1 MSEKQSV
8 DFFFNPLKS
17 KLLIA
22 LITCQI
28 LFVLLFQ
35 RIFGKV
41 FFLAPDERGY
51 LQVAKDVYSTDYDYV
66 QWGWPWRSPV
76 WFLQLIYS
84 PFKFMLEVGIPDL
97 IAFRFNTILYSS
109 LSIYLMLAI
118 LYVHYP
124 PTELLRRHK
133 FSLLTIFLPT
143 YFLWSTLGLR
153 ESFLYFSFSLI
164 GSGIVLLTNARW
176 RLGFLL
182 MSTGC
187 IFLAYTKDYMYLI
200 FVVSL
205 LFLILL
211 RSLRKQISFKLTSLY
226 LIALIIPILLTPSIT
241 LSLHGQVKQ
250 IVFGDEAPRA
260 NLAGNSTGGEIGAWG
275 TERGLVENC
284 DDNSSIEY
292 LLKWVK
298 PSEKISLNDP
308 CQVAGSNSNFPNE
321 SLDPSNEDTGNTPS
335 NEDTGNTPS
344 NEDTGNTPSNE
355 DTGNTPSNEDTGN
368 TPSKTEGT
376 DEVES
381 NETLGQDNNDVEESP
396 NLLSGDESEWE
407 SSRAAKLSLVPA
419 HITEPGKLFIQFIKM
434 ITLPMPLLDNGSSVL
449 NIVAWESPIWLTL
462 ILFVYLSLI
471 MSLISRKK
479 LSDLNLWSSTFIFG
493 ILLSSAL
500 TEINVG
506 TMVRHRSLVLILCL
520 FVILTM
526 DKSIYEKNNIRRLV
540 ASIKRTGE

>member
-22 LITCQI
+22 LITCQV

-97 IAFRFNTILYSS
+97 IAFRFNAILYSS

-164 GSGIVLLTNARW
+164 GSGITLLTNARW

-211 RSLRKQISFKLTSLY
+211 RSLRRQISFKPTSLY

-250 IVFGDEAPRA
+250 IVFGDEVPRA

-284 DDNSSIEY
+284 ENNSSIEFI
-292 LLKWVK
+292 LKLVK
-298 PSEKISLNDP
+298 PSEKISGD
-308 CQVAGSNSNFPNE
+308 E
-321 SLDPSNEDTGNTPS
+321 SCNVPGIDTNPSGDS
-335 NEDTGNTPS
+335 SDS
-344 NEDTGNTPSNE
+344 
-355 DTGNTPSNEDTGN
+355 
-368 TPSKTEGT
+368 SKSDGT
-376 DEVES
+376 
-381 NETLGQDNNDVEESP
+381 ESP
-396 NLLSGDESEWE
+396 SLLSGNEIGWE
-407 SSRAAKLSLVPA
+407 TSRAAKLSLEPA
-419 HITEPGKLFIQFIKM
+419 HLSDPGKLFIQFVKIV
-434 ITLPMPLLDNGSSVL
+434 TLPLPLFDNGSSTL

-462 ILFVYLSLI
+462 ILLVYLSIIL
-471 MSLISRKK
+471 SLVSRRKI
-479 LSDLNLWSSTFIFG
+479 SDLNLWSSTFIFG

-526 DKSIYEKNNIRRLV
+526 DRSIYTKSNFLRLFTNV
-540 ASIKRTGE
+540 ERKGK

>member
-344 NEDTGNTPSNE
+344 
-355 DTGNTPSNEDTGN
+355 
-368 TPSKTEGT
+368 KTEGT

>member
-17 KLLIA
+17 KLLMA

-28 LFVLLFQ
+28 LFVIFFHS
-35 RIFGKV
+35 IFGKV

-51 LQVAKDVYSTDYDYV
+51 LQVAKDIYSTDYDYV

-84 PFKFMLEVGIPDL
+84 PFKFMLEVGFPDL
-97 IAFRFNTILYSS
+97 IAFRFNAILYSS
-109 LSIYLMLAI
+109 LSIYLALAI
-118 LYVHYP
+118 IYVHYS
-124 PTELLRRHK
+124 PTQLMRRHK
-133 FSLLTIFLPT
+133 LSLLSIFLPT

-164 GSGIVLLTNARW
+164 GSGIVLLTHSRS

-182 MSTGC
+182 MSIGC
-187 IFLAYTKDYMYLI
+187 VFLAYTKDYMYLI
-200 FVVSL
+200 FAVSL

-211 RSLRKQISFKLTSLY
+211 RLLKKQISFKATSLY
-226 LIALIIPILLTPSIT
+226 LIALIIPILITPSIT

-250 IVFGDEAPRA
+250 IVFGEEVPRA

-275 TERGLVENC
+275 TERSLVENC
-284 DDNSSIEY
+284 ENNSSIEFI
-292 LLKWVK
+292 LKLVK
-298 PSEKISLNDP
+298 PSEKISGGERCNYPGIDT
-308 CQVAGSNSNFPNE
+308 NS
-321 SLDPSNEDTGNTPS
+321 SGDASDSGKS
-335 NEDTGNTPS
+335 
-344 NEDTGNTPSNE
+344 
-355 DTGNTPSNEDTGN
+355 
-368 TPSKTEGT
+368 EGT
-376 DEVES
+376 EPP
-381 NETLGQDNNDVEESP
+381 G
-396 NLLSGDESEWE
+396 LLSGDEIGWE
-407 SSRAAKLSLVPA
+407 TSRAAKLSLEPA
-419 HITEPGKLFIQFIKM
+419 HLSDPGKLFIQFIK
-434 ITLPMPLLDNGSSVL
+434 IVTLPLPLFDNGSSTL

-462 ILFVYLSLI
+462 ILLVYLSIIL
-471 MSLISRKK
+471 SLISRKK
-479 LSDLNLWSSTFIFG
+479 ISDLNLWSSIFIFG

-526 DKSIYEKNNIRRLV
+526 DKSIYAKSNLRRRFT
-540 ASIKRTGE
+540 IIERKGK